1 MHPANIELLKSLFT
15 LNQQELHDFLY
26 DFLEENYGQNSITEC
41 DKTYLFAKGDID
53 VLVVAHLDTVHKYTP
68 KLDEIYHDQE
78 KRVMLSPVGI
88 GADDRCGVFMIM
100 NLIFQ
105 GYKPHV
111 AFVWDEEI
119 GGIGSSAMVK
129 DFMPSKFGVD
139 INFAIQYD
147 RRGHAQS
154 VYYSLYNPEF
164 EKYIN
169 AFGFDTN
176 FGSYTDICEICP
188 VWGFAGVNLSTG
200 YMHEHTNGELVLL
213 DTIEDTLAKSI
224 QILEDQKENPKY
236 FEYAELPRVTRP
248 YSRDQGFWY
257 DDDAY
262 GYYDGYKYQYPDVD
276 DEEDDNDIEYSDAE
290 AQDVCIICGMSTPW
304 YNMVDEPNQA
314 TNICKHCH
322 ATIYQEELKPAES
335 FYKRILREMR

>member
-1 MHPANIELLKSLFT
+1 MHPSSVELLKTLFT
-15 LNQQELHDFLY
+15 LEQQQLHDFLY
-26 DFLEENYGQNSITEC
+26 DFLEENYGQNNITEC

-129 DFMPSKFGVD
+129 DFTPEKLDVN

-154 VYYSLYNPEF
+154 VYYSLYNAEF
-164 EKYIN
+164 ESYIN
-169 AFGFDTN
+169 SFGFTTH
-176 FGSYTDICEICP
+176 FGTYTDICEICP
-188 VWGFAGVNLSTG
+188 EWHFAGVNLSTG
-200 YMHEHTNGELVLL
+200 YMHEHTHGELVLL

-224 QILEDQKENPKY
+224 KILDDQIENPKY
-236 FEYAELPRVTRP
+236 YEYAELPRVNRP

-257 DDDAY
+257 DDDDY
-262 GYYDGYKYQYPDVD
+262 GYGGYKYPAYDDED
-276 DEEDDNDIEYSDAE
+276 DEEGTVSYDNAE
-290 AQDVCIICGMSTPW
+290 EPCIICGVDTPL
-304 YNMVDEPNQA
+304 YNMVDDAMA
-314 TNICKHCH
+314 TGICNICH
-322 ATIYQEELKPAES
+322 ASIYGKQGESHES
-335 FYKRILREMR
+335 FYKKILKGMK